1 MDTQKIGSLIY
12 SLRKEKG
19 MTQAEL
25 AQQLHITDKTVSK
38 WERGKGAPDVSL
50 LADLSA
56 VFQVD
61 LEKLL
66 AGELE
71 VNQPVIGNMRK
82 LRFYVCPIC
91 GNLLFSVDEAAMYCC
106 GKKVNVLKPQKAEEY
121 EKLTVEIIENEYC
134 ISSAHAKIAL
144 YFIRRICK
152 RRHRYYPEAV
162 SRMGFANAP
171 AVFCARHF
179 AMVLYAPRLVLPNR
193 LILCRKS
200 TQKTARNAALHCGRW
215 LLCYTVGN
223 HRLTEAT
230 RTAP

>member
-38 WERGKGAPDVSL
+38 WDRGKGAPDVSL

-82 LRFYVCPIC
+82 LRFARFAAIC
-91 GNLLFSVDEAAMYCC
+91 FFRLMKRQCTAA
-106 GKKVNVLKPQKAEEY
+106 
-121 EKLTVEIIENEYC
+121 
-134 ISSAHAKIAL
+134 AK
-144 YFIRRICK
+144 R
-152 RRHRYYPEAV
+152 
-162 SRMGFANAP
+162 
-171 AVFCARHF
+171 
-179 AMVLYAPRLVLPNR
+179 
-193 LILCRKS
+193 
-200 TQKTARNAALHCGRW
+200 
-215 LLCYTVGN
+215 
-223 HRLTEAT
+223 
-230 RTAP
+230 

>member
-50 LADLSA
+50 LSDLSA

-82 LRFYVCPIC
+82 LRWYVCPIC
-91 GNLLFSVDEAAMYCC
+91 GNLLFSVEEAAMYCC
-106 GKKVNVLKPQKAEEY
+106 GKPSTAQQTTPHRA
-121 EKLTVEIIENEYC
+121 
-134 ISSAHAKIAL
+134 AAL
-144 YFIRRICK
+144 PAGLSWARSTTPAGCW
-152 RRHRYYPEAV
+152 
-162 SRMGFANAP
+162 NAP
-171 AVFCARHF
+171 PATTRSG
-179 AMVLYAPRLVLPNR
+179 
-193 LILCRKS
+193 CR
-200 TQKTARNAALHCGRW
+200 
-215 LLCYTVGN
+215 
-223 HRLTEAT
+223 
-230 RTAP
+230 

>member
-1 MDTQKIGSLIY
+1 MDTEKIGSLIY

-50 LADLSA
+50 LSDVSA
-56 VFQVD
+56 VFQVN

-106 GKKVNVLKPQKAEEY
+106 GKKVNALKPKKAEEY

-134 ISSAHAKIAL
+134 ISSAHEMQKSHYISFVAFL
-144 YFIRRICK
+144 NGDTVVIRK
-152 RRHRYYPEAV
+152 QYPEWNLQT
-162 SRMGFANAP
+162 RLPFFAHGTLLW
-171 AVFCARHF
+171 CCTRHGLF
-179 AMVLYAPRLVLPNR
+179 Y
-193 LILCRKS
+193 
-200 TQKTARNAALHCGRW
+200 Q
-215 LLCYTVGN
+215 TV
-223 HRLTEAT
+223 
-230 RTAP
+230 